1 MVAEI
6 GDRMEETGNK
16 ILGLDEDTFEAD
28 TFRVDYAGCISLY
41 ILKSTIGMARAR
53 NTRIFRQA
61 KEWREWAEKFV
72 SNTKKPMARLVKVFG
87 RDSLDEIFGSQVTIA
102 MLRPLRFHRLL

>member
-1 MVAEI
+1 M
-6 GDRMEETGNK
+6 
-16 ILGLDEDTFEAD
+16 
-28 TFRVDYAGCISLY
+28 DYAGCLALY

-87 RDSLDEIFGSQVTIA
+87 RDSLDEIFGSQVKIA